1 MKTTHTASVQM
12 WDEMRAYLDLPA
24 KVTKMPRYYSA
35 TGYGA
40 RIPTQYMVRQGARWR
55 RVYVAQFSNAG
66 TAYIG
71 RPGAWV
77 ATVDDVRPV

>member
-12 WDEMRAYLDLPA
+12 WDETRAYLDLPA
-24 KVTKMPRYYSA
+24 KVTVTPRCYSA

-40 RIPTQYMVRQGARWR
+40 RIPTQYMVRFGARWR

-77 ATVDDVRPV
+77 ATVDDVRPA

>member
-1 MKTTHTASVQM
+1 M
-12 WDEMRAYLDLPA
+12 WDETRAYLDLPA
-24 KVTKMPRYYSA
+24 KVTETPRYYSA

-40 RIPTQYMVRQGARWR
+40 RIPTRYMVRFGARWR

-77 ATVDDVRPV
+77 ATVDDVRPAQPTN